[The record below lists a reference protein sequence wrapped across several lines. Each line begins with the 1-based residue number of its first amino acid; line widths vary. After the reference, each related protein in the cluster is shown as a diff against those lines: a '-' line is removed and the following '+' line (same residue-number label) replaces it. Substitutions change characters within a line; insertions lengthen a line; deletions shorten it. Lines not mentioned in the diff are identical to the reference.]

1 MSMRVYLAGPDVFLV
16 NAQDVG
22 IRKQAICARYGL
34 VAVGLNGMPWGIS
47 RLIAGLSADFYRAEV
62 DSIFAAFAGFDE
74 PDAWENVKTQA

>member
-34 VAVGLNGMPWGIS
+34 VAVGLNGMPWASPG
-47 RLIAGLSADFYRAEV
+47 
-62 DSIFAAFAGFDE
+62 
-74 PDAWENVKTQA
+74 